1 MALKCSLLA
10 LSVLFF
16 HVFLVSSLHAFKTEH
31 QDGLFRGLDHD
42 VQVLLELRRSLEV
55 DSSFWDTSES
65 PCEWFGVDCD
75 EITTND
81 GVGKEKRVVH
91 LELDSKQLKGRLSPA
106 IGRLSELKNLSF
118 ANNLLVGRIPK
129 EIASCLKLEVVDLSG
144 NKLSGPIPSEFGNL
158 RNLKVL
164 HLSDN
169 SLSGEISVLS
179 LRTRSSPDGLS
190 KGPFPCLEY
199 LNLANNHL
207 TGMIPY
213 HMARISTLESIFL
226 NGNMFVGPIPQ
237 SLGSLPSLEVLDL
250 HNNFLHGKIPPTL
263 VNNSSKLRSL
273 DVSGNFLVGR
283 ISSSFGR
290 LRTLRFLNVS
300 NNNLEGPIP
309 WGAWFK
315 YGADPSAFSGNTRLC
330 GRPLK
335 ACPKT
340 ATSDLSSSTS
350 LSPSSSQ
357 LSAQDQLEKQQSQ
370 SLFSGVFRSIPESSL
385 STAPKTR
392 FVLENFGKP
401 PPSLAPAP
409 APSQNYTRNGTQAP
423 PPPKH
428 KKKKKLSITK
438 WVLGDSLGLLT
449 GAISAVMCSFLYRML
464 LYCIRGRSKDQGAK
478 IYSSLIKKAED
489 LAFLNTEDGLR
500 SAELIG
506 KGGSGEVYRTQ
517 LRDGREIAIKKI
529 AQPSLNSTDISDEDT
544 KLLDK
549 RRRQIRAELD
559 TLGHIRHRNL
569 VTLLAYIARPDC
581 HLLIYDYMKN
591 GSIHQALERV
601 AEGTLELAWPV
612 RHKIAMGIA
621 TGLQYLHFHSTP
633 KIIHRDLKPGN
644 ILLDENF
651 EAHVADFGLAKALPD
666 TATHATTSNVAG
678 TVGYI
683 APEYHQTLKFTDKC
697 DVYSFGVVLAVLVTG
712 KNPYDDFFQTIPQAS
727 IPRWLRN
734 VVGSETAS
742 CAIDPQIR
750 GQGYDDEIFLV
761 MKVACFCTDDDPNKR
776 PNTREVLTMLSQI
789 RE

>member
-1 MALKCSLLA
+1 MALKCSLLP
-10 LSVLFF
+10 LSVVFF
-16 HVFLVSSLHAFKTEH
+16 LVFLLSSLHAFETVYG
-31 QDGLFRGLDHD
+31 DGFSRGLDHD
-42 VQVLLELRRSLEV
+42 VQVLLELRRTLAV
-55 DSSFWDTSES
+55 DSSLWDTSES
-65 PCEWFGVDCD
+65 PCGWFGVDCD

-81 GVGKEKRVVH
+81 GVGMEKRVVG
-91 LELDSKQLKGRLSPA
+91 LELDSRQLKGSLSPE
-106 IGRLSELKNLSF
+106 IGRLSELKKLSF
-118 ANNLLVGRIPK
+118 ANNLLVGKIPK

-144 NKLSGPIPSEFGNL
+144 NKLSGPIPSEFCNL
-158 RNLKVL
+158 RSLKVL

-169 SLSGEISVLS
+169 ALSGEISFLS
-179 LRTRSSPDGLS
+179 LRTRSSPE
-190 KGPFPCLEY
+190 GPFPFLEY

-213 HMARISTLESIFL
+213 DIARISTLESIFL
-226 NGNMFVGPIPQ
+226 SGNMLVGPISH
-237 SLGSLPSLEVLDL
+237 SLGSLASLEVLDL
-250 HNNFLHGKIPPTL
+250 HNNFLQGRIPKTL
-263 VNNSSKLRSL
+263 ASNSSKLRSL

-283 ISSSFGR
+283 ISPSFGK
-290 LRTLRFLNVS
+290 LGTLRFLNVS

-335 ACPKT
+335 ACPKI
-340 ATSDLSSSTS
+340 AASDLSSPTS
-350 LSPSSSQ
+350 SSSSSSQ
-357 LSAQDQLEKQQSQ
+357 ISAQDQLEKQQSQ
-370 SLFSGVFRSIPESSL
+370 SVLSGILKRLLPESSL

-392 FVLENFGKP
+392 FVLAETSKAF
-401 PPSLAPAP
+401 AP
-409 APSQNYTRNGTQAP
+409 APSPLSHNGTRNNTAAAP
-423 PPPKH
+423 TGGQVKH
-428 KKKKKLSITK
+428 KKKKKKSIKK
-438 WVLGDSLGLLT
+438 WALGMALGLVT

-464 LYCIRGRSKDQGAK
+464 LYYIRGRPKVQGAV

-489 LAFLNTEDGLR
+489 LAFLETEDGLK

-517 LRDGREIAIKKI
+517 LQDGREIAIKKI
-529 AQPSLNSTDISDEDT
+529 AQPSPNPTDVSDEDT
-544 KLLDK
+544 KLLDR
-549 RRRQIRAELD
+549 RRRQIRAELE

-581 HLLIYDYMKN
+581 HLLVYEFMKN
-591 GSIHQALERV
+591 GSLHQALSRV

-612 RHKIAMGIA
+612 RLRIAMGIA
-621 TGLQYLHFHSTP
+621 AGLQYLHFHSTP

-651 EAHVADFGLAKALPD
+651 DAHVADFGLAKALPEA
-666 TATHATTSNVAG
+666 ATHATSSNVAG

-734 VVGSETAS
+734 VVGSESAS
-742 CAIDPQIR
+742 GAIDPQIR

-761 MKVACFCTDDDPNKR
+761 MKVACFCTDDDPSKR
-776 PNTREVLTMLSQI
+776 PNSREVLTMLSQI
-789 RE
+789 SA

>member
-16 HVFLVSSLHAFKTEH
+16 HVFLVSSLHAFKTDH

-190 KGPFPCLEY
+190 EGPFPCLEY

-207 TGMIPY
+207 T
-213 HMARISTLESIFL
+213 
-226 NGNMFVGPIPQ
+226 GPIPQ

-250 HNNFLHGKIPPTL
+250 HNNFLH
-263 VNNSSKLRSL
+263 
-273 DVSGNFLVGR
+273 
-283 ISSSFGR
+283 
-290 LRTLRFLNVS
+290 
-300 NNNLEGPIP
+300 GPIP

-370 SLFSGVFRSIPESSL
+370 SLLSGVLKRSIPESSL